1 MVRDIVV
8 FMHITLCKVVLLA
21 SCDIRSEV
29 FPFSIIT
36 ISTST
41 NTPYSVLVLP
51 DSMCDNRNPSIEE
64 RIGDALQSAIH
75 SARRDR
81 GRENA
86 QKFSSGLRPIFNT
99 SRFVN
104 SSEYAFCGTE
114 PRSLYCVRELRLSN
128 DILEK
133 HRRKFLENIGWL
145 RAIQLRL
152 RRW

>member
-1 MVRDIVV
+1 MEKLTNPTRLNAVEAWNYEKAMVRDIVV

-75 SARRDR
+75 SA
-81 GRENA
+81 
-86 QKFSSGLRPIFNT
+86 
-99 SRFVN
+99 
-104 SSEYAFCGTE
+104 
-114 PRSLYCVRELRLSN
+114 
-128 DILEK
+128 
-133 HRRKFLENIGWL
+133 
-145 RAIQLRL
+145 
-152 RRW
+152 